1 MIDYPRPGRWS
12 DWLLPAS
19 YSKPPLGL
27 MPRRINDSRRI
38 REILQAM
45 DRYNSSLLMPI
56 PEEWV
61 EELSDLVWR
70 QREDIA
76 ARKKRNE
83 NAHAIA
89 AELEGLNA

>member
-1 MIDYPRPGRWS
+1 MID
-12 DWLLPAS
+12 
-19 YSKPPLGL
+19 SKPPLGL

-89 AELEGLNA
+89 AELEGSNA

>member
-1 MIDYPRPGRWS
+1 MI
-12 DWLLPAS
+12 

-56 PEEWV
+56 PQEWV
-61 EELSDLVWR
+61 DELSDLVWR

-83 NAHAIA
+83 NAHAIP
-89 AELEGLNA
+89 LPQGGEGEA